1 MIDASDPQPMFGQW
15 LTYKAAGERLG
26 LPRSAVAAQADRH
39 GWPRRLSNETGE
51 EEILLAHTDR
61 PEMPQEARPA
71 SALSPVP
78 LDTEQSARVAR
89 DLIQTALERHAV
101 LEREAKRSRAPQG
114 HADVLRDHL
123 ATARLEL
130 ARLQLKTGTK
140 RAKLETA
147 VARVKDLQ
155 SKLDALQT
163 KPSRPWW

>member
-1 MIDASDPQPMFGQW
+1 MTGASDPHPKLGEW

-39 GWPRRLSNETGE
+39 GWPRRLSDETGE
-51 EEILLAHTDR
+51 EEILLAPTAR

-71 SALSPVP
+71 SVPSPVP
-78 LDTEQSARVAR
+78 PDTGQSARVAR
-89 DLIQTALERHAV
+89 DLIQTALERHV
-101 LEREAKRSRAPQG
+101 VQEREARRRASQG

-140 RAKLETA
+140 RARLEAA

-155 SKLDALQT
+155 SKLDALQK
-163 KPSRPWW
+163 KPSRAWW